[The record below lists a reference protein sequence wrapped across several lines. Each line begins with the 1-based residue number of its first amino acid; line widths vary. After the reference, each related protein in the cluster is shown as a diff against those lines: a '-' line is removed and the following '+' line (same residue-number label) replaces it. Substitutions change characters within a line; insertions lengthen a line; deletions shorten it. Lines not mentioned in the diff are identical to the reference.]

1 MLEDLPVS
9 SQLEIWSWCIGR
21 AAELGRYITSPFR
34 ADSHPGC
41 VLKNWN
47 GAVILMDSSGRT
59 GHGFTCLHAVA
70 HFKGFYKTTG
80 LNLYLAKSLVLY
92 NLTFG
97 TKPLLCPEPV
107 LTGFKKSEETIDTLI
122 KFYPKGGSES
132 PGWTQEDLEYW
143 SKRGVTTS
151 QLEDNSRGGRVF
163 SCSHYIINESVFKAQ
178 GLCYAYTINDKVKIY
193 QPVAPKEL
201 KWFST
206 VTPDDYWHTQR
217 GCRKLFISKA
227 NKDHLIA
234 ENLFLDYD
242 ILSPMNEKSL
252 PTNFLELLDCYEETI
267 AVYDNDETG
276 ISTLSQLR
284 DYGVKTFIVD
294 NAGCKDIDD
303 VITRNQ
309 QLKFKELK

>member
-70 HFKGFYKTTG
+70 HFKGFYKITG

-97 TKPLLCPEPV
+97 TKPVLCPEPV

-132 PGWTQEDLEYW
+132 PGASADIGS
-143 SKRGVTTS
+143 SKKKPSLQCQLKSSFFKLLATS
-151 QLEDNSRGGRVF
+151 
-163 SCSHYIINESVFKAQ
+163 
-178 GLCYAYTINDKVKIY
+178 
-193 QPVAPKEL
+193 
-201 KWFST
+201 
-206 VTPDDYWHTQR
+206 
-217 GCRKLFISKA
+217 
-227 NKDHLIA
+227 
-234 ENLFLDYD
+234 
-242 ILSPMNEKSL
+242 KS
-252 PTNFLELLDCYEETI
+252 I
-267 AVYDNDETG
+267 AVSR
-276 ISTLSQLR
+276 ISNCLTKVN
-284 DYGVKTFIVD
+284 YPIWIFFP
-294 NAGCKDIDD
+294 
-303 VITRNQ
+303 
-309 QLKFKELK
+309 KFT

>member
-1 MLEDLPVS
+1 MLEDLS
-9 SQLEIWSWCIGR
+9 LQNQLEIWSWCIGR
-21 AAELGRYITSPFR
+21 TAELGRYITSPFR
-34 ADSHPGC
+34 VDNHPGC

-70 HFKGFYKTTG
+70 HFKNFYKNGG

-97 TKPLLCPEPV
+97 SKPTLCPEPV
-107 LTGFKKSEETIDTLI
+107 LTGFKRSEESIDTLI
-122 KFYPKGGSES
+122 KFYPYGGPET
-132 PGWTQEDLEYW
+132 PGWTVEDINYW
-143 SKRGVTTS
+143 NRRKVSQA
-151 QLEDNSRGGRVF
+151 QLEDASRGGRVF
-163 SCSHYIINESVFKAQ
+163 SCSHYIINESVIKAH

-193 QPVAPKEL
+193 QPFAPKEF

-206 VTPDDYWHTQR
+206 VTPDDFWHTQR
-217 GCRKLFISKA
+217 GCRKLFMAKA

-234 ENLFLDYD
+234 ENLFPDYD
-242 ILSPMNEKSL
+242 ILSPMNEKAL
-252 PTNFLELLDCYEETI
+252 PSNFFEILDCYEETV

-276 ISTLSQLR
+276 ISTLAQLR

-294 NAGCKDIDD
+294 NPDCKDIDD
-303 VITRNQ
+303 VVCKNLPIQ
-309 QLKFKELK
+309 FKQL